1 MSQENRWV
9 SQRTKNMPVNAFATM
24 DTAKHEARCR
34 GLEVIDLS
42 LGSSDLA
49 APAPAT
55 EVLAEAVNQPHTYG
69 YCLHSGTQPLRQAAA
84 AWYARR
90 YQGQLDPEDNIQILI
105 GSQEGFGHLLLAVT
119 DPGDLILLTDPA
131 YPNYF
136 GAVALAGLEI
146 ADMPLLEENEF
157 LPDLTAISSETARR
171 AKVMVLSYPNNPTAA
186 VAPAEF
192 LQQAVEFCHDNDI
205 LLIHDFPYVD
215 MVYDGYEA
223 PSALSMPGAMDRVVE
238 LYSFSK
244 SYHMGGLRIGWAAGN
259 RDAIHALR
267 LVKNVIDFSP
277 YVGIQRAAIA
287 ALNLPR
293 SEVRK
298 AAQTFEERRDVLVD
312 ILNATGW
319 QTRLPKGSMF
329 VWSRLPGGLDDSYA
343 FAVELLRETGVC
355 VAPGRGFGPRG
366 EGYVRMALVREPEVL
381 KEAAYRIRDFL
392 EGKL

>member
-1 MSQENRWV
+1 MSDNRWV

-24 DTAKHEARCR
+24 DAAKCEAAAR
-34 GLEVIDLS
+34 GHEVIDLS

-49 APAPAT
+49 APAVAT
-55 EVLAEAVNQPHTYG
+55 NELSKAVLEPDTYG
-69 YCLHSGTQPLRQAAA
+69 YCLFSGTKALRHAAVD
-84 AWYARR
+84 WYERR
-90 YQGQLDPEDNIQILI
+90 YHGQLDPHDNIQILI

-119 DPGDLILLTDPA
+119 DPGDLILITDPA

-136 GAVALAGLEI
+136 GAVALAGLEMHT
-146 ADMPLLEENEF
+146 MPLLEENAF
-157 LPDLTAISSETARR
+157 LPDLAAVPEDIARR
-171 AKVMVLSYPNNPTAA
+171 ARVMVLSYPNNPTAS
-186 VAPAEF
+186 VAPADFFEY
-192 LQQAVEFCHDNDI
+192 AVDFCRRNQI

-223 PSALSMPGAMDRVVE
+223 PSALAVPGAMDTVIE

-259 RDAIHALR
+259 EHAIHALR

-293 SEVRK
+293 EEVK
-298 AAQTFEERRDVLVD
+298 QAAHIFEERRNILVEV
-312 ILNATGW
+312 LNATGW
-319 QTRLPKGSMF
+319 EARLPHGSMF
-329 VWSRLPGGLDDSYA
+329 VWSRLPGGLNDSFD
-343 FAVELLRETGVC
+343 FAVDLVKETGVA

-366 EGYVRMALVREPEVL
+366 EGYIRFALVREPEVL
-381 KEAAYRIRDFL
+381 RDAALRIRDYL
-392 EGKL
+392 ETRL